1 MGKREKKTGKG
12 RLDKYYRLAKEQ
24 GYRARSA
31 FKLIQLN
38 KRYQFLESARC
49 CIDLCAAPGG
59 WLQVAAKWMPANSLI
74 LGVDL
79 VPIKPIPK
87 VVTATEDIRT
97 QSCRMWLRSELK
109 DWRADVVLHDGA
121 PNVGTAWVQDAFS
134 QSELVLHALKLATE
148 MLAPNG
154 TFISKVFRSKD
165 YNSLLYIFNQLF
177 KKVEATKPP
186 SSRNVSAEIFVV
198 CQGFLA
204 PKKIDPRLLDPAHVF
219 KDIELT
225 KKLTDDQ
232 AEASSSKLT
241 PNAQNVF
248 KPEKKRRTREGYE
261 EGDYTLHKSFS
272 ASALI
277 NARDPVSILGTA
289 NCIKFEDSQE
299 DQAIYKLKA
308 TTAEIKTSLTD
319 LKVLGKG
326 DFKKILKWR
335 AAVRELLG
343 IDSKPADQ
351 TLSEAPV
358 EAEPMDEEQIMKEEL
373 ARIQNEK
380 ALESKRERRRL
391 NEKRTRDVQRM
402 QLQMTT
408 PMDIGIETADGEVFG
423 LQNMDS
429 HDLSSDDDMQYSDG
443 DDDSDSPVD
452 TDPEADEDEEE
463 LSEDEAKLRSLEEGL
478 DLAYDEYQ
486 ENQLRKDAKK
496 KAREEARRLKHN
508 DDQEAEWTGC
518 NDQHDLAD
526 DEDDEIGSGDDI
538 EVVRQK
544 RVKFQ
549 KGIEEDDD
557 DSDSDGEDV
566 TLQANRIVASR
577 KKQES
582 AAQPFPSKKPKLLVD
597 FKDKKDDTTE
607 AQASAADLWFD
618 QPVFKALGGVDSL
631 LPECSEGSDIDQD
644 ESQVSDASICFDE
657 DEDKRYLEVSEA
669 DESDSDMEG
678 VDPESTGGVWDD
690 ELPDP
695 DEKNAQIVREKGL
708 LTPQAIQLA
717 LDLVNRKKT
726 KDQLINSGF
735 KRDAFFD
742 DKNELPTWFL
752 DDEMRH
758 FREHVPVTKEAVKI
772 LRDKMR
778 ALDARPIK
786 KIAEAKGR
794 KKLRTLRRIE
804 KAQSK
809 ANTVNETSDLTEK
822 EKSLEIT
829 KLMSR
834 MHKTPKTKSDIK
846 IVVAKGA
853 NRGQKGRPRGVKG
866 RYKMVDSRGKKEL
879 RAQKRKERSSSKR
892 KRK

>member
-79 VPIKPIPK
+79 VPIKSIPK

-97 QSCRMWLRSELK
+97 QSCRLWLRSELK
-109 DWRADVVLHDGA
+109 DWKADVVLHDGA

-154 TFISKVFRSKD
+154 TFVTKVFRSKD
-165 YNSLLYIFNQLF
+165 YNSLLYIFNRLF

-198 CQGFLA
+198 CQGYLA

-219 KDIELT
+219 KDVDLT
-225 KKLTDDQ
+225 KKITDDQ

-248 KPEKKRRTREGYE
+248 KPEKKRRTREGYD
-261 EGDYTLHKSFS
+261 EGDYTLHKSSS

-277 NARDPVSILGTA
+277 NAKDPVSILGVA
-289 NCIKFEDSQE
+289 NCVKFDDSQQ

-308 TTAEIKTSLTD
+308 TTAEIKTTLTD

-335 AAVRELLG
+335 TTVRELLG
-343 IDSKPADQ
+343 IESKPVAP
-351 TLSEAPV
+351 TPSEAPV
-358 EAEPMDEEQIMKEEL
+358 EVEPLDEDQIMKEEY
-373 ARIQNEK
+373 ARLQTEK
-380 ALESKRERRRL
+380 ALEHKRERRRL

-408 PMDIGIETADGEVFG
+408 PMDIGIDNADGEVFG

-429 HDLSSDDDMQYSDG
+429 HDLSSEDEMKYDG
-443 DDDSDSPVD
+443 AEDSDSPVD
-452 TDPEADEDEEE
+452 TDPEDGEDEEE
-463 LSEDEAKLRSLEEGL
+463 LSEDEAKLQSLEAGL

-486 ENQLRKDAKK
+486 ENQLRKDAKR
-496 KAREEARRLKHN
+496 KAREEARRSKHN

-518 NDQHDLAD
+518 NDPEDAV
-526 DEDDEIGSGDDI
+526 DEDDGEIGSGDDI

-544 RVKFQ
+544 RAKLN
-549 KGIEEDDD
+549 KGFDDIDD

-566 TLQANRIVASR
+566 TLQAARIVASR
-577 KKQES
+577 KKEGS
-582 AAQPFPSKKPKLLVD
+582 AAKSLPAKKPKLLVD
-597 FKDKKDDTTE
+597 FEEQNDNTFE
-607 AQASAADLWFD
+607 GQSSAADLWFD
-618 QPVFKALGGVDSL
+618 QPVFKALGGVDGL
-631 LPECSEGSDIDQD
+631 VPDYSEGSDNGED
-644 ESQVSDASICFDE
+644 ESEAGDGSICFDDE
-657 DEDKRYLEVSEA
+657 EDKNYLGAPEA
-669 DESDSDMEG
+669 EDSDSEME
-678 VDPESTGGVWDD
+678 DLEPTSAGGVWDD
-690 ELPDP
+690 ELSDP
-695 DEKNAQIVREKGL
+695 DEKSAAIIREKGL

-726 KDQLINSGF
+726 KDQLVDSGF

-742 DKNELPTWFL
+742 DKNELPTWFM

-804 KAQSK
+804 KAHSK
-809 ANTVNETSDLTEK
+809 ANTVNESSDITEK
-822 EKSLEIT
+822 EKSLEIE

-834 MHKTPKTKSDIK
+834 MHKTPKAKSDIK

-866 RYKMVDSRGKKEL
+866 RYKMVDARGRKEL
-879 RAQKRKERSSSKR
+879 RAQKRQERASSKR

>member
-109 DWRADVVLHDGA
+109 DWKADVVLHDGA

-134 QSELVLHALKLATE
+134 QSELVLHSLKLATE
-148 MLAPNG
+148 MLAQNG
-154 TFISKVFRSKD
+154 TFITKVFRSKD

-198 CQGFLA
+198 CQGYLA

-219 KDIELT
+219 KDVDLT

-248 KPEKKRRTREGYE
+248 KPEKKRRTREGYD
-261 EGDYTLHKSFS
+261 EGDYTLHKSS
-272 ASALI
+272 TASALI
-277 NARDPVSILGTA
+277 NAKDPVSILGVA
-289 NCIKFEDSQE
+289 NCIKFDDSQQ

-308 TTAEIKTSLTD
+308 TTAEIKTTLTD

-335 AAVRELLG
+335 TAVRELLG
-343 IDSKPADQ
+343 IDSKPVNQAP
-351 TLSEAPV
+351 SEAPV
-358 EAEPMDEEQIMKEEL
+358 EVEPLDEEQIMKEEL
-373 ARIQNEK
+373 ARIQTEK
-380 ALESKRERRRL
+380 ALENKRERRRL

-408 PMDIGIETADGEVFG
+408 PMDIGIENTDGEVFG
-423 LQNMDS
+423 LQNVDS
-429 HDLSSDDDMQYSDG
+429 QDLSSDDDMEDIDG
-443 DDDSDSPVD
+443 AEGSESPLD
-452 TDPEADEDEEE
+452 TDPEEDEDEEE
-463 LSEDEAKLRSLEEGL
+463 LSEDEAKLQTLEEGL

-486 ENQLRKDAKK
+486 ENQLRKDAKR
-496 KAREEARRLKHN
+496 KAREEARRSRHN
-508 DDQEAEWTGC
+508 EDQESEWAGC
-518 NDQHDLAD
+518 NDPD
-526 DEDDEIGSGDDI
+526 DQVDEEDDEIGSGDDI

-544 RVKFQ
+544 RAKLQ
-549 KGIEEDDD
+549 KGRQENDD
-557 DSDSDGEDV
+557 DSDSEGEDV
-566 TLQANRIVASR
+566 TLQAARIVASR
-577 KKQES
+577 KTQRSTIKPLP
-582 AAQPFPSKKPKLLVD
+582 AKKPKLLVD
-597 FKDKKDDTTE
+597 FEEQTDNTVE

-618 QPVFKALGGVDSL
+618 QPVFKAVGGVDGL
-631 LPECSEGSDIDQD
+631 IPDDSEGSDAGQD
-644 ESQVSDASICFDE
+644 ESRANDESICFDD
-657 DEDKRYLEVSEA
+657 DEDRNYLEAPETE
-669 DESDSDMEG
+669 DSDSEME
-678 VDPESTGGVWDD
+678 VDGPTGGVWDD

-695 DEKNAQIVREKGL
+695 DEKNAEIIREKGL

-726 KDQLINSGF
+726 KDQLVDSGF

-778 ALDARPIK
+778 ALNARPIK

-794 KKLRTLRRIE
+794 KKLRTLRRLE

-809 ANTVNETSDLTEK
+809 ANTVNETNDLTEK
-822 EKSLEIT
+822 EKSLEIE

-834 MHKTPKTKSDIK
+834 MHKSPKTKSDIK

-866 RYKMVDSRGKKEL
+866 RYKMVDARGRKEL
-879 RAQKRKERSSSKR
+879 RAQKRQERASSKR

>member
-97 QSCRMWLRSELK
+97 QSCRLWLRSELK
-109 DWRADVVLHDGA
+109 DWKADVVLHDGA
-121 PNVGTAWVQDAFS
+121 PNVGTAWIQDAFS
-134 QSELVLHALKLATE
+134 QSELVLHSLKLATE
-148 MLAPNG
+148 MLAQNG
-154 TFISKVFRSKD
+154 TFVTKVFRSKD

-198 CQGFLA
+198 CQGYLA

-219 KDIELT
+219 KDVDLT
-225 KKLTDDQ
+225 KRLTEDQ

-248 KPEKKRRTREGYE
+248 KPEKKRRTREGYD
-261 EGDYTLHKSFS
+261 EGDYTLHKSSS

-277 NARDPVSILGTA
+277 NTKDPVSILGVA
-289 NCIKFEDSQE
+289 NCIKFDDSQQDKE
-299 DQAIYKLKA
+299 IYKLKA
-308 TTAEIKTSLTD
+308 TTAEIKTTLTD

-335 AAVRELLG
+335 TTVRELLG
-343 IDSKPADQ
+343 IDSKPVDQ
-351 TLSEAPV
+351 TSSEAPV
-358 EAEPMDEEQIMKEEL
+358 EVEPIDEEKIMKEEL

-380 ALESKRERRRL
+380 ALENKRERRRL

-408 PMDIGIETADGEVFG
+408 PMDIGIENADGEVFG
-423 LQNMDS
+423 LQNMNS
-429 HDLSSDDDMQYSDG
+429 HDLSSDDDMKYADG
-443 DDDSDSPVD
+443 EYDSDSPMD
-452 TDPEADEDEEE
+452 TDPEDCEDEE
-463 LSEDEAKLRSLEEGL
+463 LSEDEAKLQNLEEGL

-486 ENQLRKDAKK
+486 ENQLRKDAKR
-496 KAREEARRLKHN
+496 KAREEARRSKHN
-508 DDQEAEWTGC
+508 EDQESEWTGC
-518 NDQHDLAD
+518 NDQDDPAD
-526 DEDDEIGSGDDI
+526 EENDEIGSGDDI

-544 RVKFQ
+544 RAKSKKF
-549 KGIEEDDD
+549 DDNDD
-557 DSDSDGEDV
+557 DSDIDGEDV
-566 TLQANRIVASR
+566 TLQAARIVASR
-577 KKQES
+577 KAQGS
-582 AAQPFPSKKPKLLVD
+582 ASKPLAAKKPKLLVD
-597 FKDKKDDTTE
+597 FEERNDKTVE

-618 QPVFKALGGVDSL
+618 QPVFKALGGVDAL
-631 LPECSEGSDIDQD
+631 IPDGVGDSDNGHD
-644 ESQVSDASICFDE
+644 ESQASNGSICFDDDE
-657 DEDKRYLEVSEA
+657 DEKYLAAPEVE
-669 DESDSDMEG
+669 DSDSEMGTIE
-678 VDPESTGGVWDD
+678 PSSIGGVWDD

-695 DEKNAQIVREKGL
+695 DEKNAKIIREKGL

-726 KDQLINSGF
+726 KDQLVDSGF

-742 DKNELPTWFL
+742 DKNELPTWFM

-778 ALDARPIK
+778 ALNARPIK

-822 EKSLEIT
+822 EKSLEIE

-866 RYKMVDSRGKKEL
+866 RYKMVDARGRKEL
-879 RAQKRKERSSSKR
+879 RAQKRQERASSKR